1 MSTIKNLV
9 KTFKDR
15 ERQTDV
21 KIQEELLPVIQKQS
35 LQVAELPVVAKI
47 ELEQDNKPVVNKDN
61 NQTKQKVKTEKNTTV
76 TSNKR
81 EKKTETIRTNLT
93 SFNLSDDFFASLN
106 EQTFSYE
113 KSKFAYI
120 DKKIYEIL
128 MTLKRKKD
136 VKNISI
142 LINAALS
149 QFIENNKDEIKTI
162 FMDDL
167 L

>member
-9 KTFKDR
+9 KTFK
-15 ERQTDV
+15 ERQGAEMNPPNAENAENTEGV
-21 KIQEELLPVIQKQS
+21 GEEQTETLGKPKAIETKVVNKKLASPKKT
-35 LQVAELPVVAKI
+35 AVVAK
-47 ELEQDNKPVVNKDN
+47 ES
-61 NQTKQKVKTEKNTTV
+61 KTANPIKIKNEEKAKSIKTV
-76 TSNKR
+76 MPNM
-81 EKKTETIRTNLT
+81 NLT
-93 SFNLSDDFFASLN
+93 DDFFASLN
-106 EQTFSYE
+106 EESFSYE

-120 DKKIYEIL
+120 DKKIYEVL

-136 VKNISI
+136 VKNISS

-149 QFIENNKDEIKTI
+149 QFIEQNKDDIRNI

>member
-9 KTFKDR
+9 KTFK
-15 ERQTDV
+15 ERQGAEITPPIAENTEGV
-21 KIQEELLPVIQKQS
+21 GV
-35 LQVAELPVVAKI
+35 LQTAIVGKPKALEPNKKVAAPKKKTVVAK
-47 ELEQDNKPVVNKDN
+47 ES
-61 NQTKQKVKTEKNTTV
+61 KTAK
-76 TSNKR
+76 SI
-81 EKKTETIRTNLT
+81 KTIMPNMNLT
-93 SFNLSDDFFASLN
+93 DNFFASLN
-106 EQTFSYE
+106 EESFSYE

-120 DKKIYEIL
+120 DKKIYEVL

-136 VKNISI
+136 VKNISS

-149 QFIENNKDEIKTI
+149 QFIEQNKDDIRNI

>member
-9 KTFKDR
+9 KTFK
-15 ERQTDV
+15 ERQGAEIT
-21 KIQEELLPVIQKQS
+21 PP
-35 LQVAELPVVAKI
+35 VAENTENTEGVGVLQAAIVEKPKALEPKVAAK
-47 ELEQDNKPVVNKDN
+47 
-61 NQTKQKVKTEKNTTV
+61 KVDAPK
-76 TSNKR
+76 
-81 EKKTETIRTNLT
+81 KKTVIEKESKKANPIKTKSGEKAKSIKTVLPNMNLT
-93 SFNLSDDFFASLN
+93 DDFFASLN
-106 EQTFSYE
+106 EESFSYE

-120 DKKIYEIL
+120 DKKIYEVL

-136 VKNISI
+136 VKNISS

-149 QFIENNKDEIKTI
+149 QFIEQNKDDIRNI

>member
-9 KTFKDR
+9 KTFKER

-21 KIQEELLPVIQKQS
+21 KITEDAASKVEVDP
-35 LQVAELPVVAKI
+35 LQTIEPKI
-47 ELEQDNKPVVNKDN
+47 VSEIKPV
-61 NQTKQKVKTEKNTTV
+61 TEI
-76 TSNKR
+76 
-81 EKKTETIRTNLT
+81 KTETTKDKTIKQKHKVEKQTNVNKRQKPLET
-93 SFNLSDDFFASLN
+93 ANRVLSNFSLSDDFFASLN

-120 DKKIYEIL
+120 DKKIYEVL

-136 VKNISI
+136 VKNISS

-149 QFIENNKDEIKTI
+149 QFIEQNKDDIKAI

>member
-9 KTFKDR
+9 KTFK
-15 ERQTDV
+15 ERQATEGV
-21 KIQEELLPVIQKQS
+21 GQPILETLMQVETPIIVEETQPIK
-35 LQVAELPVVAKI
+35 EP
-47 ELEQDNKPVVNKDN
+47 KPK
-61 NQTKQKVKTEKNTTV
+61 K
-76 TSNKR
+76 
-81 EKKTETIRTNLT
+81 EKKPSTDKKATKKLIATTPAPSLIAETG
-93 SFNLSDDFFASLN
+93 LSDAFFASLN
-106 EQTFSYE
+106 EQNFSYE

-120 DKKIYEIL
+120 DKKHYEIL

-136 VKNISI
+136 VKNISS

-149 QFIENNKDEIKTI
+149 QFIEQNKEDIKRI

>member
-9 KTFKDR
+9 KTFK
-15 ERQTDV
+15 ERQGVDITNPTVENVVNTEGVASTIEEVETPKSKVTKAKLKKEAAPKKQATVV
-21 KIQEELLPVIQKQS
+21 KKS
-35 LQVAELPVVAKI
+35 NAEPVVK
-47 ELEQDNKPVVNKDN
+47 
-61 NQTKQKVKTEKNTTV
+61 TKNVKTMMPNM
-76 TSNKR
+76 
-81 EKKTETIRTNLT
+81 NLT
-93 SFNLSDDFFASLN
+93 DDFFASLN
-106 EQTFSYE
+106 EESFSYE

-120 DKKIYEIL
+120 DKKIYEVL

-136 VKNISI
+136 VKNISS

-149 QFIENNKDEIKTI
+149 QFIEQNKDDIRNI

>member
-9 KTFKDR
+9 KTFK
-15 ERQTDV
+15 ERQGADITTPTVENVVIARDV
-21 KIQEELLPVIQKQS
+21 ATEGVVSPIEEVETPKPIVTKMKLKKEAAPQKQATVVKKS
-35 LQVAELPVVAKI
+35 NAEPVAK
-47 ELEQDNKPVVNKDN
+47 
-61 NQTKQKVKTEKNTTV
+61 TKNVKTMMPNM
-76 TSNKR
+76 
-81 EKKTETIRTNLT
+81 NLT
-93 SFNLSDDFFASLN
+93 DDFFASLN
-106 EQTFSYE
+106 EESFSYE

-120 DKKIYEIL
+120 DKKIYEVL

-136 VKNISI
+136 VKNISS

-149 QFIENNKDEIKTI
+149 RFIEQNKEDIRNI

>member
-9 KTFKDR
+9 KTFKER
-15 ERQTDV
+15 ERQTDD
-21 KIQEELLPVIQKQS
+21 KITVEAVSNVEIEP
-35 LQVAELPVVAKI
+35 LQTVEPIIVSEI
-47 ELEQDNKPVVNKDN
+47 KPVTEIKTETTKD
-61 NQTKQKVKTEKNTTV
+61 TIIKQKLKVEKQTI
-76 TSNKR
+76 SNKR
-81 EKKTETIRTNLT
+81 EKHSEIANT
-93 SFNLSDDFFASLN
+93 SLSNFSLSDDFFASLN

-120 DKKIYEIL
+120 DKKIYEVL

-136 VKNISI
+136 VKNISS

-149 QFIENNKDEIKTI
+149 QFIEQNKDDIKTI

>member
-9 KTFKDR
+9 KTFKER
-15 ERQTDV
+15 ERQIED
-21 KIQEELLPVIQKQS
+21 
-35 LQVAELPVVAKI
+35 KI
-47 ELEQDNKPVVNKDN
+47 EEEVVPSVQVDNTQEIKPIIITE
-61 NQTKQKVKTEKNTTV
+61 TKPI
-76 TSNKR
+76 
-81 EKKTETIRTNLT
+81 EKKTILDKDKITTTKTKAEKQVTGETIKQEKKAKINNT
-93 SFNLSDDFFASLN
+93 SLANFSLSDDFFASLN

-120 DKKIYEIL
+120 DKKIYEVL

-136 VKNISI
+136 VKNISS

-149 QFIENNKDEIKTI
+149 QFIEQNKEDIKTI
-162 FMDDL
+162 FKNDL

>member
-9 KTFKDR
+9 KTFK
-15 ERQTDV
+15 ERQATEGV
-21 KIQEELLPVIQKQS
+21 GQPIIETPMQIETPIIVEETQS
-35 LQVAELPVVAKI
+35 IKEP
-47 ELEQDNKPVVNKDN
+47 KPK
-61 NQTKQKVKTEKNTTV
+61 K
-76 TSNKR
+76 
-81 EKKTETIRTNLT
+81 EKKPLMEKKVPKKVTADAPATALIAETG
-93 SFNLSDDFFASLN
+93 LSDAFFASLN
-106 EQTFSYE
+106 EQNFSYE

-120 DKKIYEIL
+120 DKKHYEIL

-136 VKNISI
+136 VKNISS

-149 QFIENNKDEIKTI
+149 QFIEQNKEDIKRI

>member
-9 KTFKDR
+9 KTFKER
-15 ERQTDV
+15 ERQIDDKVT
-21 KIQEELLPVIQKQS
+21 EEAVPKVEVEPVQTVQPTIVS
-35 LQVAELPVVAKI
+35 ET
-47 ELEQDNKPVVNKDN
+47 KPVVEIKSDIKKD
-61 NQTKQKVKTEKNTTV
+61 KVKKKLKVEKQTIV
-76 TSNKR
+76 NKR
-81 EKKTETIRTNLT
+81 EKQSEVVNTVLSNF
-93 SFNLSDDFFASLN
+93 SLSDDFFASLN

-120 DKKIYEIL
+120 DKKIYEVL

-136 VKNISI
+136 VKNISS

-149 QFIENNKDEIKTI
+149 QFIEQNKDDIKTI
-162 FMDDL
+162 FMNDL

>member
-9 KTFKDR
+9 KTFK
-15 ERQTDV
+15 ERQGAEIT
-21 KIQEELLPVIQKQS
+21 PT
-35 LQVAELPVVAKI
+35 VAENAQNTEGVGW
-47 ELEQDNKPVVNKDN
+47 EQTENLEKPKPVE
-61 NQTKQKVKTEKNTTV
+61 TKVATKKLASPK
-76 TSNKR
+76 
-81 EKKTETIRTNLT
+81 KKTEVAKEIKTANPIKTKSEEKAKSIKTVLPNMNLT
-93 SFNLSDDFFASLN
+93 DDFFASLN
-106 EQTFSYE
+106 EESFSYE

-120 DKKIYEIL
+120 DKKIYEVL

-136 VKNISI
+136 VKNISS

-149 QFIENNKDEIKTI
+149 QFVEQNKDDIRNI

>member
-9 KTFKDR
+9 KTFKER
-15 ERQTDV
+15 ERQIDDKVT
-21 KIQEELLPVIQKQS
+21 EEAVPKVEVEPVQTVQPTIVS
-35 LQVAELPVVAKI
+35 ET
-47 ELEQDNKPVVNKDN
+47 KPMVEIKSDIKKDKV
-61 NQTKQKVKTEKNTTV
+61 KQKLKVEKQTIV
-76 TSNKR
+76 NKR
-81 EKKTETIRTNLT
+81 EKQSEVANTVLSNF
-93 SFNLSDDFFASLN
+93 SLSDDFFASLN

-120 DKKIYEIL
+120 DKKIYEVL

-136 VKNISI
+136 VKNISS

-149 QFIENNKDEIKTI
+149 QFIEQNKDDIKTI
-162 FMDDL
+162 FMNDL

>member
-9 KTFKDR
+9 KTFKER
-15 ERQTDV
+15 ERQIDDKV
-21 KIQEELLPVIQKQS
+21 NEEVVSKIQKEPLQPVDLVMVSEPQS
-35 LQVAELPVVAKI
+35 IEKKETALKKDKI
-47 ELEQDNKPVVNKDN
+47 
-61 NQTKQKVKTEKNTTV
+61 KQKTNVEKSPISTNH
-76 TSNKR
+76 KR
-81 EKKTETIRTNLT
+81 EKEFGIVNTSVTNF
-93 SFNLSDDFFASLN
+93 SLSDDFFASLN

-136 VKNISI
+136 VKNVSI

-149 QFIENNKDEIKTI
+149 QFIEQNKEDIKTI
-162 FMDDL
+162 FMNDFL
-167 L
+167 

>member
-9 KTFKDR
+9 KTFK
-15 ERQTDV
+15 ERQGAEITPPIAENAENTEGVGVLQTAIVEKPKALESKATAKKAAAPKNKTVSV
-21 KIQEELLPVIQKQS
+21 KETKVANPTKTKSEEKAKSIKTVLPKM
-35 LQVAELPVVAKI
+35 
-47 ELEQDNKPVVNKDN
+47 
-61 NQTKQKVKTEKNTTV
+61 
-76 TSNKR
+76 
-81 EKKTETIRTNLT
+81 NLT
-93 SFNLSDDFFASLN
+93 DDFFASLN
-106 EQTFSYE
+106 EESFSYE

-120 DKKIYEIL
+120 DKKIYEVL

-136 VKNISI
+136 VKNISS

-149 QFIENNKDEIKTI
+149 QFIEQNKDDIRNI